1 MEKLFNENV
10 KIKEVQSAFYVM
22 PQKGHKGIRGRMSH
36 GFVYMCGAKRHYTF
50 ENGREYV
57 TRKGDIFY
65 IPKNSGYVLDT
76 EITGD
81 CYIINFDFV
90 EEYEGEEF
98 ILSPKNTNEIL
109 RHFENAENM
118 WRTRQTGYYEKT
130 LSELYEIIY
139 NIKKSMA
146 PSYVPKSRAAVIE
159 PAMKYIYE
167 NYTSENIGISD
178 LASLCGISEQYLR
191 QIFRSVHGVSPL
203 KFINNLKISRAKEL
217 IKYGQYSIHQAAQ
230 MSGFFDDSYFC
241 REFKKSTGVSPK
253 EYSKS

>member
-1 MEKLFNENV
+1 MKSTLFSDSFRFLNITRPDCSYTDCRCGSPMNFV
-10 KIKEVQSAFYVM
+10 AYMK
-22 PQKGHKGIRGRMSH
+22 KG
-36 GFVYMCGAKRHYTF
+36 
-50 ENGREYV
+50 NGRIVSPDITIEICE
-57 TRKGDIFY
+57 GDFFY

-217 IKYGQYSIHQAAQ
+217 IKYGPYSISQVAEL
-230 MSGFFDDSYFC
+230 SGFSDNSYFC